1 MQNRYSF
8 NELTESQ
15 QAAVAH
21 RDGPMLV
28 LAGPGSGKT
37 RVIMHRVAQL
47 IHSGIEPRSI
57 LALTFTNK
65 AAEEMRTRLQAMDI
79 PRGTLICTF
88 HSLCARLLR
97 EFAKRAGLAENFSI
111 YDTSDQKAA
120 VREALKA
127 NNLDPA
133 TYPPAR
139 LLNRISRHKNCQAYA
154 QTSPQKSRYDPLAE
168 VFEQVYLSYQQ
179 ILDNNAALDFDDLL
193 LKFVVLL
200 RDDPELREKL
210 NRRYRYVLVDE
221 YQDTNAS
228 QYRIS
233 RELSR
238 SHGNLFVTGDPD
250 QSIYGWRGADIGN
263 ILAFEKD
270 FPKARVVRLE
280 ENFRST
286 PQVLQLAD
294 SLIQANSKRKH
305 KRLIASKAQG
315 KVPHFFEYNNEFEEA
330 RGVSDWIKTMGR
342 EFGLEYRQMAVFYR
356 TNAMSRVLE
365 EALRFRQI
373 PYRIIKG
380 LEFFSRKEIKDML
393 AYMRLLIN
401 PSDRV
406 AMIRVINRPARGIG
420 DTTIQ
425 RLLHHAKENR
435 QDLWSAIKA
444 ADQNS
449 EMNAGS
455 RSRIHKFHALIADLQ
470 TSIRRPVAEIMR
482 DVYERTGL
490 KAALIAEKNL
500 DAEENVEELIN
511 SAIQFDSE
519 NENPDLA
526 GYLQQVALVSDS
538 DAYDSEA
545 GAVSLMTLHAAKGL
559 EFPAV
564 TIIGIE
570 DGLIPHTR
578 SDGPDGI
585 EEERRLLFVGITRAQ
600 SFLALS
606 CTYNRTVHGSSKTAL
621 PSPFLKDI
629 SGLERDTTIRNEP
642 EYRPYKKYAPPP
654 MSSSAPSASRSP
666 RTSSTRSSNAAST
679 RSPVA
684 PFLLPQP
691 PKPVTVGVGPYKVG
705 VAVRHPSLGKGRI
718 ENVMPA
724 GEDTRVL
731 VQFDNGP
738 RLTLM
743 LKLAR
748 LEPLS

>member
-1 MQNRYSF
+1 VNRSIKARHTKDTALNNYTF
-8 NELTESQ
+8 DELTESQ
-15 QAAVAH
+15 HAAVIH
-21 RDGPMLV
+21 KDGPMLV

-37 RVIMHRVAQL
+37 RVITHRIAHL

-65 AAEEMRTRLQAMDI
+65 AAEEMRTRLHSMDI

-97 EFAKRAGLAENFSI
+97 EFAGRAGLSENFSI
-111 YDTSDQKAA
+111 YDSSDQKAV

-127 NNLDPA
+127 NDLDPL

-139 LLNRISRHKNCQAYA
+139 MLNRISRHKNSRVHA
-154 QTSPQKSRYDPLAE
+154 QTPEIKSLYDPLAV
-168 VFEQVYLSYQQ
+168 VFDQVYLSYQK

-193 LKFVVLL
+193 LKFVLLL
-200 RDDPELREKL
+200 RNDSELRDML
-210 NRRYRYVLVDE
+210 SRRYQYVLVDE

-233 RELSR
+233 RELSH

-250 QSIYGWRGADIGN
+250 QSIYGWRGADISN

-270 FPKARVVRLE
+270 FPNAGVVRLE

-286 PQVLQLAD
+286 PQILQLAD

-305 KRLIASKAQG
+305 KRLIASKAEG
-315 KVPHFFEYNNEFEEA
+315 KSPKLFEYHNEFDEA
-330 RGVSDWIKTMGR
+330 RGVADRIKTLGL
-342 EFGLEYRQMAVFYR
+342 EHGLEYSQIAVFYR

-365 EALRFRQI
+365 EALRHQQI

-380 LEFFSRKEIKDML
+380 LEFFNRKEIKDML
-393 AYMRLLIN
+393 AYLRLLVN

-406 AMIRVINRPARGIG
+406 ALKRILNRPARGIG
-420 DTTIQ
+420 EMTIQ
-425 RLLHHAKENR
+425 RLFHHAEQKR
-435 QDLWSAIKA
+435 QNIWSAIETS
-444 ADQNS
+444 DQIP
-449 EMNAGS
+449 ELNAGS
-455 RSRIHKFHALIADLQ
+455 RDRVKKFHALISDLQ
-470 TSIRRPVAEIMR
+470 GAIRRPVAEIMK
-482 DVYERTGL
+482 DVYERTSL
-490 KAALIAEKNL
+490 KAALVAEKNL

-511 SAIQFDSE
+511 SAVQFDSE
-519 NENPDLA
+519 NEDNDLA
-526 GYLQQVALVSDS
+526 GYLRQVALVSDS
-538 DAYDSEA
+538 DAYDSKA

-564 TIIGIE
+564 NIIGIE

-600 SFLALS
+600 NFLALS
-606 CTYNRTVHGSSKTAL
+606 CAYSRTVHGSSKSSR
-621 PSPFLKDI
+621 PSSFLEGLN
-629 SGLERDTTIRNEP
+629 GLERDIVPRTEIS
-642 EYRPYKKYAPPP
+642 YKPYKKYGQPSVRTPIPSGYRPQHIPFQSPP
-654 MSSSAPSASRSP
+654 
-666 RTSSTRSSNAAST
+666 T
-679 RSPVA
+679 
-684 PFLLPQP
+684 
-691 PKPVTVGVGPYKVG
+691 PKPVSVEVGPFKVG
-705 VAVRHPSLGKGRI
+705 VTVRHPSLGKGRI
-718 ENVMPA
+718 ENVMPT

-738 RLTLM
+738 RVTLM

-748 LEPLS
+748 LEALS

>member
-1 MQNRYSF
+1 MSNYHID
-8 NELTESQ
+8 ELTESQ
-15 QAAVAH
+15 QIAVSH
-21 RDGPMLV
+21 KDGPMLV

-37 RVIMHRVAQL
+37 RVITHRIAQL
-47 IHSGIEPRSI
+47 IHSQVEPRSI

-65 AAEEMRTRLQAMDI
+65 AAEEMRKRLHTMDI

-111 YDTSDQKAA
+111 YDASDQKAA
-120 VREALKA
+120 LREALRT
-127 NNLDPA
+127 NNLDP
-133 TYPPAR
+133 TIYPPAR
-139 LLNRISRHKNCQAYA
+139 LLIRISRHKNSQSN
-154 QTSPQKSRYDPLAE
+154 TRKIPKKSRHDPLAA
-168 VFEQVYLSYQQ
+168 VFEQVYHSYKQ
-179 ILDNNAALDFDDLL
+179 ILQSNAALDFDDLL
-193 LKFVVLL
+193 LEFVTLL
-200 RDDPELREKL
+200 KDDPELRDQL
-210 NRRYRYVLVDE
+210 SRRYQYVLVDE
-221 YQDTNAS
+221 YQDTNAA

-238 SHGNLFVTGDPD
+238 RHGNLFVTGDPD

-263 ILAFEKD
+263 ILVFEKD

-286 PQVLQLAD
+286 PQVLKLAD
-294 SLIQANSKRKH
+294 SLIQANSQRKH
-305 KRLIASKAQG
+305 KRLIASKAEG
-315 KVPHFFEYNNEFEEA
+315 KTPQLFQYTNEFEEA
-330 RGVSDWIKTMGR
+330 RGTADWIKTMAQ
-342 EFGLEYRQMAVFYR
+342 EFGLEYRQIAVFYR

-365 EALRFRQI
+365 EALRFQRI

-393 AYMRLLIN
+393 AYLRLLIN

-406 AMIRVINRPARGIG
+406 ALMRVLNRPARGIG
-420 DTTIQ
+420 DTTLQ
-425 RLLHHAKENR
+425 RLFEHAEKHR

-444 ADQNS
+444 AEQIP
-449 EMNAGS
+449 ELNAGS
-455 RSRIHKFHALIADLQ
+455 LSRVKKFHTLISDLQ
-470 TSIRRPVAEIMR
+470 ATIRRPVAEVMR
-482 DVYERTGL
+482 NIYERTGL
-490 KAALIAEKNL
+490 KAALITEKNL
-500 DAEENVEELIN
+500 NAEENVEELIN

-519 NENPDLA
+519 NEDPDLT

-545 GAVSLMTLHAAKGL
+545 GAVCLMTLHAAKGL

-564 TIIGIE
+564 KIIGVE

-578 SDGPDGI
+578 SDGPEGI

-606 CTYNRTVHGSSKTAL
+606 CAYSRTVHGSSKPAL
-621 PSPFLKDI
+621 PSPFLQDLK
-629 SGLERDTTIRNEP
+629 GLERDAAIRFES
-642 EYRPYKKYAPPP
+642 EYRPYKKQPSSRLSST
-654 MSSSAPSASRSP
+654 SSSTPRSP
-666 RTSSTRSSNAAST
+666 NTSSA
-679 RSPVA
+679 RSPVTPYKPTQA
-684 PFLLPQP
+684 
-691 PKPVTVGVGPYKVG
+691 PKPVSVGVGPFRVG
-705 VAVRHPSLGKGRI
+705 VAVRHPSLGIGRI
-718 ENVMPA
+718 ENVIPA

-738 RLTLM
+738 RVTLM

>member
-1 MQNRYSF
+1 MSDYSID
-8 NELTESQ
+8 ELTESQ

-21 RDGPMLV
+21 KDGPMLV

-37 RVIMHRVAQL
+37 RVITHRIAQL
-47 IHSGIEPRSI
+47 IHSHVQPRSI

-65 AAEEMRTRLQAMDI
+65 AAEEMRRRLHTMDI

-97 EFAKRAGLAENFSI
+97 EFAKHAGLAENFSI
-111 YDTSDQKAA
+111 YDASDQKAA
-120 VREALKA
+120 VREALKT
-127 NNLDPA
+127 NNLDP
-133 TYPPAR
+133 TIYPPAR
-139 LLNRISRHKNCQAYA
+139 LLNRISRYKNSQAN
-154 QTSPQKSRYDPLAE
+154 TETTPKKSRYDPLAE
-168 VFEQVYLSYQQ
+168 VFEQVYHSYQQ
-179 ILDNNAALDFDDLL
+179 ILQSNAALDFDDLL
-193 LKFVVLL
+193 LKFVTLL
-200 RDDPELREKL
+200 KDDPELRDQL
-210 NRRYRYVLVDE
+210 NHRYQYVLVDE
-221 YQDTNAS
+221 YQDTNTA
-228 QYRIS
+228 QYWIS

-270 FPKARVVRLE
+270 FPNARVVRLE

-286 PQVLQLAD
+286 PQVLKLAD
-294 SLIQANSKRKH
+294 SLIQANSQRKH
-305 KRLIASKAQG
+305 KRLIASKAEG
-315 KVPHFFEYNNEFEEA
+315 KTPQLFQYTNEFEEA
-330 RGVSDWIKTMGR
+330 RGTATWIKTMAQ
-342 EFGLEYRQMAVFYR
+342 EFGLEYREIAVFYR

-365 EALRFRQI
+365 EALRFQQI

-393 AYMRLLIN
+393 AYLRLLIN
-401 PSDRV
+401 PSDKV
-406 AMIRVINRPARGIG
+406 ALMRVINRPARGIG

-425 RLLHHAKENR
+425 RLLDHAEKNR

-444 ADQNS
+444 TDQIPELNS
-449 EMNAGS
+449 GS
-455 RSRIHKFHALIADLQ
+455 LSRIRKFHALISDLQ
-470 TSIRRPVAEIMR
+470 ATVRRPVAEVMQ
-482 DVYERTGL
+482 DVYARTGL
-490 KAALIAEKNL
+490 KSALITEKNL

-511 SAIQFDSE
+511 SAIQYDSE
-519 NENPDLA
+519 NEDPDLA

-564 TIIGIE
+564 KIVGIE

-578 SDGPDGI
+578 SDGPEGI

-606 CTYNRTVHGSSKTAL
+606 CAYSRTMHGSSKPAL
-621 PSPFLKDI
+621 PSPFLQDLKD
-629 SGLERDTTIRNEP
+629 LERDAALRFES
-642 EYRPYKKYAPPP
+642 EYRPYKKQ
-654 MSSSAPSASRSP
+654 SSSHEKSAGRSISRSP
-666 RTSSTRSSNAAST
+666 STPSA
-679 RSPVA
+679 RSPVT
-684 PFLLPQP
+684 PFKPSQAL
-691 PKPVTVGVGPYKVG
+691 KPVSVGVGPFRVG
-705 VAVRHPSLGKGRI
+705 IAVRHPSLGTGRI

-738 RLTLM
+738 RITLM